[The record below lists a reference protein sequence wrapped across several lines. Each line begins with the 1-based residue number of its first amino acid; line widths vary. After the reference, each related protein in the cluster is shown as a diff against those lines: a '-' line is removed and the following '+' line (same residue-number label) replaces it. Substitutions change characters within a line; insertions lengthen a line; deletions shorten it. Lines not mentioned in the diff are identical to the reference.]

1 VSRDE
6 TPQTALIVEDVREAQ
21 QWLLRALSSSF
32 PAIAVRTA
40 DTLHQARALLGSQP
54 APQLALIDL
63 GLPDG
68 SGIDLIAEIKREAPA
83 TICVVV
89 SIFDDDQH
97 LFPALRA
104 GAQGYLLKDQPQ
116 KQIVEL
122 LQGITQGRPPLSPAI
137 ARKLLTF
144 FHAAPPELPEAL
156 TRRETE
162 VLSLIAKGIT
172 QAEAARML
180 GISTHTVCGHVKEI
194 YRKLNVSSRAEAAL
208 TAQKLGL
215 VH

>member
-1 VSRDE
+1 MSRE
-6 TPQTALIVEDVREAQ
+6 QVPVCALVVEDQRDAQ
-21 QWLLRALSSSF
+21 AWLCLALASSF
-32 PAIAVRTA
+32 PGISVVAA
-40 DTLHQARALLGSQP
+40 DTLRDARARLISSP
-54 APQLALIDL
+54 RPQLALIDL

-68 SGIDLIAEIKREAPA
+68 SGIDLIAQIKRDLPQ

-89 SIFDDDQH
+89 SIFDDDHH

-116 KQIVEL
+116 EQLIEL
-122 LQGITQGRPPLSPAI
+122 LQGISHGLPPLSPAI
-137 ARKLLTF
+137 ARKLLGF
-144 FHAAPPELPEAL
+144 FHAAPPVIANAL
-156 TRRETE
+156 TPRETE

-172 QAEAARML
+172 QGEAARML
-180 GISTHTVCGHVKEI
+180 GISTHTVCGYVKEI

-215 VH
+215 IS